1 MSSVSYPDL
10 NGPKGMTL
18 PEFRS
23 KALSYVIALLVASE
37 GKKGTSRRKLLSS
50 GDDVNHCY
58 GKGRNQE
65 EVGCFQ

>member
-18 PEFRS
+18 PEFRT
-23 KALSYVIALLVASE
+23 KVLAHAMTLLVASE
-37 GKKGTSRRKLLSS
+37 GEKGTSRRKLLSS
-50 GDDVNHCY
+50 GDIVDHCC